1 MEIFHFGEI
10 YTCCNKM
17 YINTISVCADCSVD
31 IADTSGSEGLTT
43 MSSSLR
49 SIFYKQQLT
58 YSNYSS

>member
-1 MEIFHFGEI
+1 
-10 YTCCNKM
+10 M

-49 SIFYKQQLT
+49 SIFYTNSKYNT
-58 YSNYSS
+58 NKIVYNTN

>member
-1 MEIFHFGEI
+1 MEIFQFREI
-10 YTCCNKM
+10 YTCYNKM

-49 SIFYKQQLT
+49 SIFYKHQL
-58 YSNYSS
+58 